1 MTTAQRA
8 ADAPMQTYLL
18 DINVL
23 IALFDQAHVHH
34 ALAHGWLERVLSSGA
49 RWATCPITENAFVR
63 VLSHPRYSTATTTPA
78 DLVRR
83 LRSFCSLPS
92 HSFWADSVSLVDGR
106 VFDEDLLGG
115 HAHLTD
121 TYLAALAAHH
131 DAKLATFDQRI
142 SVLAIRKRNDCVEVI
157 TLNQ

>member
-1 MTTAQRA
+1 MMTAVRA
-8 ADAPMQTYLL
+8 ADASTQTYLL
-18 DINVL
+18 DVNVL
-23 IALFDQAHVHH
+23 IALFDQSHVHH

-63 VLSHPRYSTATTTPA
+63 VLSHPKYLTAATTPA

-83 LRSFCSLPS
+83 LRTFCSLPS
-92 HSFWADSVSLVDGR
+92 HTFWADSVSLVDGS

-115 HAHLTD
+115 HAHFTD

-142 SVLAIRKRNDCVEVI
+142 NALPVRKRCDCVEVI
-157 TLNQ
+157 AL